1 MKRELCGEFWDRSEL
16 DGRSKPL
23 LDSQPR
29 RRFVMAEAHI
39 LRIDSL
45 PVVDRGNGIQ
55 TIPLVTKEI
64 GAKSITTGL
73 TRFPAGAKV
82 PLHSHNCDE
91 QVTILEGEAEA
102 EVDGYRHRLKPFDTT
117 LVPADKPH
125 RFVNVG
131 TSHLTIMWIY
141 TSGDVTRT
149 FTETRETVAHLS
161 GRDLVTPLPS
171 NEK

>member
-1 MKRELCGEFWDRSEL
+1 MT
-16 DGRSKPL
+16 
-23 LDSQPR
+23 
-29 RRFVMAEAHI
+29 EAHI
-39 LRIDSL
+39 LRIAAL
-45 PVVDRGNGIQ
+45 PVVERGNGIE

-64 GAKSITTGL
+64 GAKHITTGL

-102 EVDGYRHRLKPFDTT
+102 EFDGQRHRLRPFDTT

-131 TSHLTIMWIY
+131 TSHLTILWIY
-141 TSGDVTRT
+141 TSGDVTRSST
-149 FTETRETVAHLS
+149 WIAW
-161 GRDLVTPLPS
+161 
-171 NEK
+171 

>member
-1 MKRELCGEFWDRSEL
+1 M
-16 DGRSKPL
+16 P
-23 LDSQPR
+23 
-29 RRFVMAEAHI
+29 VAHI

-45 PVVDRGNGIQ
+45 PVIDRGNGIQ

-64 GAKSITTGL
+64 GAKHMTTGF
-73 TRFPAGAKV
+73 TRFPVDAKV

-102 EVDGYRHRLKPFDTT
+102 EVDGQRHRLHPFDTT

-131 TSHLTIMWIY
+131 TTPLTILWIY
-141 TSGDVTRT
+141 SSSEVTRT
-149 FTETRETVAHLS
+149 FTETGETVAHLS
-161 GRDLVTPLPS
+161 GRDLVSPLPP
-171 NEK
+171 KGK

>member
-1 MKRELCGEFWDRSEL
+1 
-16 DGRSKPL
+16 
-23 LDSQPR
+23 
-29 RRFVMAEAHI
+29 MAEAHI

-45 PVVDRGNGIQ
+45 PVVERGNGIQ

-102 EVDGYRHRLKPFDTT
+102 EIDGRRYPLRPFDTT

-125 RFVNVG
+125 RFVNIG
-131 TSHLTIMWIY
+131 ASHLTILWIY
-141 TSGDVTRT
+141 TSAEVTRT
-149 FTETRETVAHLS
+149 FTETGETVAHLS
-161 GRDLVTPLPS
+161 DRDLVSPLAAKG
-171 NEK
+171 N